1 MVPSICQ
8 GDPLFGKPCIRSGI
22 SGGTIALQNPGEGVC
37 NMPDLAATAVETIT
51 ASLDKPAC
59 LRYREIMILDPDFFT
74 GSFMIFCVRPGLAVI
89 D

>member
-1 MVPSICQ
+1 
-8 GDPLFGKPCIRSGI
+8 
-22 SGGTIALQNPGEGVC
+22 
-37 NMPDLAATAVETIT
+37 MPDLAATAVETIT